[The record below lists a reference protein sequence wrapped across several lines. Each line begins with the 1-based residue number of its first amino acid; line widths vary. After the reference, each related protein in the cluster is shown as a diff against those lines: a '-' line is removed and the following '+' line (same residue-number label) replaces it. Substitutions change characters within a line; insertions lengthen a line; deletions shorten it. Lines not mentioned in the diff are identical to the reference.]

1 VSPVRY
7 LFDEDFNGRI
17 VRGVRRRTSALDT
30 ITVQE
35 TGLSDASDSVVL
47 EWAAAEGRVV
57 VSHDHRTMR
66 AHAEER
72 VKTALPMAGLILV
85 RQGDPLGET
94 IDDLVLIGETTSA
107 EEWGGKIVF
116 LPL

>member
-1 VSPVRY
+1 MSAVKY

-17 VRGVRRRTSALDT
+17 VRGVRRRTSTLDT

-35 TGLSDASDSVVL
+35 AGLSDASDPAVL
-47 EWAAAEGRVV
+47 EWAATEGRVV

-66 AHAEER
+66 ACAEER
-72 VKTALPMAGLILV
+72 LRAALPMAGLVLV

-94 IDDLVLIGETTSA
+94 IDDLVLIGETTAA
-107 EEWGGKIVF
+107 EEWEGKIVF

>member
-1 VSPVRY
+1 MSPVRY

-17 VRGVRRRTSALDT
+17 VRGVCRRTSGLDT

-35 TGLSDASDSVVL
+35 AGLSDASDSVVL
-47 EWAAAEGRVV
+47 EWAAAESRVV

-72 VKTALPMAGLILV
+72 LQAALPTAGLILV

-94 IDDLVLIGETTSA
+94 IDDLVLIGESTSA
-107 EEWGGKIVF
+107 EEWEGKIVF